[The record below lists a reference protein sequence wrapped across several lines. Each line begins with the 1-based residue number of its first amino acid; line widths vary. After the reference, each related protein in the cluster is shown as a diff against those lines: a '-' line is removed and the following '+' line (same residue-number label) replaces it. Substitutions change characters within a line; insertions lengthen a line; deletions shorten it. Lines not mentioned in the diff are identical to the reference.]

1 MPDFNIKSD
10 FNKFKEVFL
19 EENSKINLI
28 SKNDEKLLYEKH
40 FFDSLAIKLFFEDY
54 NFIPQTILDIGTGGG
69 FPSVPI
75 AMEYPDINVVAIDSI
90 RKKIKAVQI
99 ITNKLRLKN
108 ITLINDRVEN
118 LTNSK
123 FDLIVS
129 RAVGK
134 IDKMIEYSYPLL
146 SDNGYIILYKS
157 KLVNDEL
164 DNAKNIIRKY
174 RLKIKPIIEYNLP
187 LSENFSRV
195 LTILQK

>member
-99 ITNKLRLKN
+99 ITNKLGLKN